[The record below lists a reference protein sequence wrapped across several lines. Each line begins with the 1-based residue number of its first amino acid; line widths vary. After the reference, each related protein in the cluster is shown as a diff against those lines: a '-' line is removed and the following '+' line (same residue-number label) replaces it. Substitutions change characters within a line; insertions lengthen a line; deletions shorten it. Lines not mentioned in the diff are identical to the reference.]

1 MRSVSSVFSTLFL
14 QLLAVRIT
22 LSCRARPLQGD
33 SHHNTSHCTFH
44 NTLFKELLGLLI
56 NYGAI
61 IRQPRRRDVFK
72 NQPRKWVTRRCEAA
86 CRPFTSFF
94 LFFLKSAHTRAHLH
108 ARFTLNQA
116 ADGWR
121 TPSEHRA
128 VVWGFHSPCQFGNR
142 RSARM
147 PGVVISVRLTP
158 FGLVSNMKWL
168 IFHHAF
174 LRCSKEL
181 GRHFNMLTYL
191 VSSNTAC
198 GKISVSQSCQ
208 NLFFWFDFSLIFFFH
223 CSISYQS

>member
-94 LFFLKSAHTRAHLH
+94 LFFFKECTH
-108 ARFTLNQA
+108 ARTLACTLRFKPSGGWLENTVRASCSRVGISFTVSVWKQTFGEDAGCRHLCAFNTV
-116 ADGWR
+116 WPR
-121 TPSEHRA
+121 VKHEMTHISSCFSEM
-128 VVWGFHSPCQFGNR
+128 F
-142 RSARM
+142 
-147 PGVVISVRLTP
+147 
-158 FGLVSNMKWL
+158 
-168 IFHHAF
+168 
-174 LRCSKEL
+174 
-181 GRHFNMLTYL
+181 
-191 VSSNTAC
+191 
-198 GKISVSQSCQ
+198 
-208 NLFFWFDFSLIFFFH
+208 
-223 CSISYQS
+223 